1 MHDDGLTL
9 EEAREA
15 FKQGLLAKAVEGEEC
30 RRFLIELYP
39 EIDVDGSIERAVRL
53 LEEQRDR
60 ECFAIEAAYGLADI
74 PVASGENGR

>member
-53 LEEQRDR
+53 LEEQRELESFR
-60 ECFAIEAAYGLADI
+60 WEAAYGLADI